1 VKDAA
6 VDVSEPRYAKTA
18 DGTHIA
24 YSVMGDGP
32 IDLVYAFGYLSN
44 IDADGDVPFHAA
56 FRRKLASFARLI
68 LFDRRGTGL
77 SDRSGL
83 EDANALEA
91 GMDDI
96 RAVMDAVGSERALL
110 FAVQDGGMV
119 SVLFAAS
126 HPDRTLGLVLWNPEP
141 RQSWS
146 EDYPWGW
153 TSERWLERFEWVE
166 ATWGSLEY
174 AERSLRS
181 SAPGV
186 EFDRATIERA
196 ARMFRAIASPGSA
209 AAIERAVSAADVRTA
224 LQSVQVPTLV
234 LHSAEEDS
242 VGQGR
247 YTASM
252 IPGAE
257 RVEISTSEWLPV
269 WTSADPVVEEIRR
282 FVKKIRHEEAVLD
295 RVLATVMFTDIVGS
309 TARAADLG
317 DRAWRDLVERHHGV
331 IRAMLRRYRGSEVD
345 TAGDGFFA
353 QFDGPARGVRCA
365 VAIADAVKALGLEVR
380 AGLHTGEVETI
391 DSKVGGM
398 AVIIGARVGAL
409 AGPGEVLVSGTVKD
423 LVVGSDLI
431 FEDAG
436 EHELKGVPDRWRL
449 YRVVE

>member
-1 VKDAA
+1 
-6 VDVSEPRYAKTA
+6 
-18 DGTHIA
+18 
-24 YSVMGDGP
+24 MGDGP

-56 FRRKLASFARLI
+56 FRRRLASFSRLI

-83 EDANALEA
+83 EDAGAIEA

-96 RAVMDAVGSERALL
+96 RAVMEAVGSERALL
-110 FAVQDGGMV
+110 FAVGDGGMV

-146 EDYPWGW
+146 EDYAWGL
-153 TSERWLERFEWVE
+153 TDERWDERARHVE
-166 ATWGSLEY
+166 ATWGSLEF
-174 AERSLRS
+174 AEGELHSV
-181 SAPGV
+181 APDV
-186 EFDRATIERA
+186 SFDRTTIERV
-196 ARMFRAIASPGSA
+196 ARMFRAVASPASA
-209 AAIERAVSAADVRTA
+209 AAMDRSLRRADVRA
-224 LQSVQVPTLV
+224 VLPSVQVPTLV
-234 LHSAEEDS
+234 LHSTDEDS
-242 VGQGR
+242 AGQGR

-252 IPGAE
+252 LPGAE
-257 RVEISTSEWLPV
+257 RVEIPAKEWLPF

-282 FVKKIRHEEAVLD
+282 FVQRIRHEEAVLD
-295 RVLATVMFTDIVGS
+295 RVLATVLFTDIVGS
-309 TARAADLG
+309 TSRAAELG
-317 DRAWRDLVERHHGV
+317 DRAWKGLVERHHGV

-353 QFDGPARGVRCA
+353 LFDGPARGVRCA
-365 VAIADAVKALGLEVR
+365 VAISRAVEALGLEVR

-398 AVIIGARVGAL
+398 AVNIGARVGAL
-409 AGPGEVLVSGTVKD
+409 AAASEVLVSSTVKD
-423 LVVGSDLI
+423 LVVGSDLS

-436 EHELKGVPDRWRL
+436 EHELKGVPDHWRL
-449 YRVVE
+449 YRVV

>member
-1 VKDAA
+1 VE
-6 VDVSEPRYAKTA
+6 VPEPRYAKTA

-24 YSVMGDGP
+24 YTVVGDGP
-32 IDLVYAFGYLSN
+32 IDLVYAFGYTSN
-44 IDADGDVPFHAA
+44 IDADGEVPFHAV
-56 FRRKLASFARLI
+56 FRRKLASLGRLI

-83 EDANALEA
+83 EDANALES

-110 FAVQDGGMV
+110 FAVGDGGMV
-119 SVLFAAS
+119 TVLFAAS

-141 RQSWS
+141 RLSWS
-146 EDYPWGW
+146 EDYPWAW
-153 TSERWLERFEWVE
+153 TSEQWDARAQRIEG
-166 ATWGSLEY
+166 TWGSLEH
-174 AERSLRS
+174 AELELRDA
-181 SAPGV
+181 APDVG
-186 EFDRATIERA
+186 FDRATLERV
-196 ARMFRAIASPGSA
+196 ARMFRAVASPGSA
-209 AAIERAVSAADVRTA
+209 AAIDRAIKAADIRAV
-224 LQSVQVPTLV
+224 LPSVQVPTLV
-234 LHSAEEDS
+234 LHSALEDS

-252 IPGAE
+252 IPGAK
-257 RVEISTSEWLPV
+257 RVEIPTTEWLPL
-269 WTSADPVVEEIRR
+269 WASADAVVEEIRR

-295 RVLATVMFTDIVGS
+295 RMLATVMFTDIVGS
-309 TARAADLG
+309 TARAAELG
-317 DRAWRDLVERHHGV
+317 DRAWKDLLERHHGV
-331 IRAMLRRYRGSEVD
+331 VRAMLRRYRGSEVD

-365 VAIADAVKALGLEVR
+365 VAITEAVRALGLEVR

-398 AVIIGARVGAL
+398 TVTIGARVGAL
-409 AGPGEVLVSGTVKD
+409 AGPGDVLVSGTVKD

-449 YRVVE
+449 YRVID